1 MAAGP
6 MKLGNDVGYGFAY
19 ARNFSEPVL
28 LDQPVEWDGK
38 RCETVCS
45 AGVGLGTVGVAA
57 PQRGTLRV
65 LAQQLC
71 NLLRF
76 SDHHSTASGR
86 PKPLRGP
93 ADATLCSEPIQ
104 NPAISRAFVPPEN
117 RPCDAGSGR
126 T

>member
-6 MKLGNDVGYGFAY
+6 MKLGDDLGYGFAY
-19 ARNFSEPVL
+19 ARNFREPVL
-28 LDQPVEWDGK
+28 LDQPVEWDRK
-38 RCETVCS
+38 RCETICS

-76 SDHHSTASGR
+76 SDRHSTASGR
-86 PKPLRGP
+86 LQAASRGP
-93 ADATLCSEPIQ
+93 VDATLCSE
-104 NPAISRAFVPPEN
+104 
-117 RPCDAGSGR
+117 
-126 T
+126 